1 MLVFLSESEYPFL
14 VVRGD
19 NIIVF
24 KSIYAL
30 SLLKVVKKP
39 VGSADVSP
47 LKLAIEAKLGF
58 RGKVESN
65 SESA

>member
-1 MLVFLSESEYPFL
+1 VIYATFTKASTLTS
-14 VVRGD
+14 
-19 NIIVF
+19 IVF

-39 VGSADVSP
+39 VGSAEVSL
-47 LKLAIEAKLGF
+47 LKLALEAKLGF
-58 RGKVESN
+58 RGKAESN